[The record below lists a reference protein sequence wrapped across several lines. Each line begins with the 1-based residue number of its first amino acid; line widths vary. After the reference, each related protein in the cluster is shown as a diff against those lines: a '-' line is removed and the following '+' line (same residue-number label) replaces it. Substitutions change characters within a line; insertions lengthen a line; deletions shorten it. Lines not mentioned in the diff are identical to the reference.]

1 MESSQHPITFEYLCN
16 VFNRI
21 QSEETR
27 ARKREI
33 FSDLVREIVKS
44 GRDTNLNELVAVVLL
59 SAGQIAPKRHMGMN
73 EKRALEACSSVPLPD
88 AEAELYVTK
97 LRSNLEDF
105 VKTKSPQEKEELL
118 KRTMS
123 MLSESERIVL
133 DRLIK
138 RRMLLGIGCVNI
150 LRALAATFAER
161 LTTTE
166 RALGKEL
173 YYTYEKNRDYEAIVR
188 ILFTSK
194 DYEKACQLLK
204 DLRSVEV
211 GKPTNLV
218 TSSDDMERK
227 NPKYTWE
234 KEPVYGDQLQI
245 HYSSQKEQLLC
256 FKGQDVIYD
265 SLKHGQDKRE
275 FFKLYEELRNRKTIS
290 FIVEAQY
297 SEDDKI
303 LVLFDLVLIGDNS
316 LQAFQF
322 RDRKSILAERF
333 KDFESINIAEP
344 LEYGSL
350 QFSKKDWKGK
360 VAYRAQEAT
369 ITQDVDADKV
379 FDSSDN
385 DEIIDD
391 TEIGLYATP
400 PDYSD
405 PPRYEHLFG
414 EEKIQP
420 VNISLCLTNIDD
432 QDWFINLSSEQ
443 GKSEITLSTKEI
455 HGEVSSFYGL
465 LERCDRENMKSNL
478 TALEDVLSLDKDAW
492 GEAFSKELR
501 PVDAGVLLDCVR
513 FKNESTS
520 FFCRAIT
527 HFHEH
532 LHISSYYNKLQ
543 KIEKSIQD
551 LNDSLEKTTTSTVS
565 MIVNEE
571 EKREAFRL
579 ALHYLFE
586 EVIFSVVNCTF
597 DFSTLISNIR
607 DNIKQLRRPGDQEI
621 EHGDL
626 DSKAKALLLQI
637 GVSNVCKDWNKDRKE
652 AAYKSILSKLEE
664 CYKDGEQKMNEMEHI
679 KKGIQ
684 KACLQFHRVL
694 NKKCGNSDEM
704 TKATAVYNA
713 FCNCS
718 QIELQGAEQHP
729 KSVTSSSDI
738 DVLTREAELLSIED
752 KDKSTF
758 KREFKEVTEEFQK
771 LLNDNPSLFEQRPAI
786 IRQYCN
792 ISFRMAIVA

>member
-1 MESSQHPITFEYLCN
+1 
-16 VFNRI
+16 
-21 QSEETR
+21 
-27 ARKREI
+27 
-33 FSDLVREIVKS
+33 
-44 GRDTNLNELVAVVLL
+44 
-59 SAGQIAPKRHMGMN
+59 
-73 EKRALEACSSVPLPD
+73 
-88 AEAELYVTK
+88 
-97 LRSNLEDF
+97 
-105 VKTKSPQEKEELL
+105 
-118 KRTMS
+118 
-123 MLSESERIVL
+123 
-133 DRLIK
+133 
-138 RRMLLGIGCVNI
+138 MLLGIGCVNI

-297 SEDDKI
+297 SEDDK
-303 LVLFDLVLIGDNS
+303 
-316 LQAFQF
+316 
-322 RDRKSILAERF
+322 
-333 KDFESINIAEP
+333 
-344 LEYGSL
+344 
-350 QFSKKDWKGK
+350 
-360 VAYRAQEAT
+360 
-369 ITQDVDADKV
+369 
-379 FDSSDN
+379 
-385 DEIIDD
+385 
-391 TEIGLYATP
+391 
-400 PDYSD
+400 
-405 PPRYEHLFG
+405 
-414 EEKIQP
+414 
-420 VNISLCLTNIDD
+420 
-432 QDWFINLSSEQ
+432 
-443 GKSEITLSTKEI
+443 
-455 HGEVSSFYGL
+455 
-465 LERCDRENMKSNL
+465 
-478 TALEDVLSLDKDAW
+478 
-492 GEAFSKELR
+492 
-501 PVDAGVLLDCVR
+501 
-513 FKNESTS
+513 
-520 FFCRAIT
+520 
-527 HFHEH
+527 
-532 LHISSYYNKLQ
+532 
-543 KIEKSIQD
+543 
-551 LNDSLEKTTTSTVS
+551 LEKTTTSTVS

-718 QIELQGAEQHP
+718 QIELQGAEQH
-729 KSVTSSSDI
+729 VCDTG
-738 DVLTREAELLSIED
+738 A
-752 KDKSTF
+752 
-758 KREFKEVTEEFQK
+758 
-771 LLNDNPSLFEQRPAI
+771 
-786 IRQYCN
+786 CN
-792 ISFRMAIVA
+792 N